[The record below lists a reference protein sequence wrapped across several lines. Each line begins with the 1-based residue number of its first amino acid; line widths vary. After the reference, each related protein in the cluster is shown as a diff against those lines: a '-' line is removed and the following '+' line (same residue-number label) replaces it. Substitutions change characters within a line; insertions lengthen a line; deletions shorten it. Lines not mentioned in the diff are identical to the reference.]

1 MGLGEREAFLIFFHE
16 KNRKREMNLR
26 IIVLVGMLL
35 SVLFVGEVH
44 AAAQQFEVQKK
55 TAIYASAKDGLQE
68 IGQLEQGIV
77 LPFTKETTN
86 YFLLEHGEKT
96 YYIEKASAV
105 VTEEK
110 VNTEKHIKGSYP
122 RDIIATEHAKLY
134 TKSGQ
139 HIGSLQKG
147 QQVTV
152 HMTVGE
158 RGVIELFGAR
168 LYVDLAQFKHTN
180 QIYPQKNISYE
191 EMVYHLRVFSMLYPQ
206 WTKLEEIG
214 QSVEGRPLYALHVGT
229 GNKQLLLDGAIH
241 AREHMT
247 TNVLLEM
254 IDEYSKSYIDGN
266 NYGAYN
272 THELLSTVTLTF
284 IPMLNPDGV
293 KLVQEGYSAI
303 QNGDLARKINGSTSI
318 KRWKANARG
327 VDLNRNFEVG
337 NWQAFNAPTKPA
349 SKNAKG
355 PKPFSE
361 PEAVALRDFI
371 RKQNFGAY
379 LSYHSSGQIIFYHYN
394 QTGAQH
400 TRDLAFAKKIAKA
413 TGYSLISPKKNMKTA
428 ASQDWFIA
436 EFKKPALTIE
446 ISPSVGDTVVPLSNW
461 PRIWAQQKYVG
472 LLAAKEI

>member
-1 MGLGEREAFLIFFHE
+1 M
-16 KNRKREMNLR
+16 KLR
-26 IIVLVGMLL
+26 FILFVGMLL
-35 SVLFVGEVH
+35 SVLFVGEVQ
-44 AAAQQFEVQKK
+44 AAAQQFEVQSK

-68 IGQLEQGIV
+68 IGQLEQGVV

-86 YFLLEHGEKT
+86 YFLLEQGDKT
-96 YYIEKASAV
+96 YYIENVNAV

-110 VNTEKHIKGSYP
+110 VQTEKHIKGPYP
-122 RDIIATEHAKLY
+122 RDILATESAKLY
-134 TKSGQ
+134 TKSGEL
-139 HIGSLQKG
+139 IGSLQKG

-180 QIYPQKNISYE
+180 QVYPQKNISYE
-191 EMVYHLRVFSMLYPQ
+191 EMSYHLRVFSLLYPQ

-214 QSVEGRPLYALHVGT
+214 KSVEGRPLYALHVGT

-254 IDEYSKSYIDGN
+254 IDEYSKSYVEGSQ
-266 NYGAYN
+266 YGTYN
-272 THELLSTVTLTF
+272 TRELLGQVTLTF

-293 KLVQEGYSAI
+293 KLVQDGYAAI
-303 QNGDLARKINGSTSI
+303 ENGDFVRKINGSASS

-349 SKNAKG
+349 FKNAKG
-355 PKPFSE
+355 SKPFSE
-361 PEAVALRDFI
+361 PEAVALRDFM

-400 TRDLAFAKKIAKA
+400 TRDLAFAKKVAKA
-413 TGYSLISPKKNMKTA
+413 TGYPLISPKKNMKTA

-446 ISPSVGDTVVPLSNW
+446 ISSAVGETVVPLSYW